1 MKPIG
6 ILADEPRTFSI
17 FNVTMYGGILPILM
31 VDDLDGRPQ
40 LVGEAADF
48 ARSLVRRGLSLSRVR
63 SAMHTIGLLHDHLLY
78 CEADRVRPENLPGVV
93 HRFLVNR
100 LRGTIDKDGSDPTG
114 LFWSKVRWEAVK
126 RDRSH
131 LRAYSDFCA
140 RHYGHFPLIPK
151 CEPVSLAVDSPAF
164 KSLGSE
170 FAKRRSEMARVGR
183 SDLLA
188 HLASLRQVNPI
199 PSVEGRAPRLKLRG
213 NRTNHQHVPLE
224 KIPELIL
231 RTPSV
236 VQRMIFIQAAYGGP
250 RPAEQ
255 LNQWVDDVLPGSFRR
270 ALFPDDEPSDWPLIV
285 LAHPTESTWTG
296 RVGNGSTTRQ
306 EFLWQ
311 RYGLH
316 PRAVEEVGPPAY
328 AGWKGMAIENEQWV
342 ISQVYWISDFWAKQY
357 YAHYEYLLK
366 VIRPK
371 IPATVRRSHP
381 YLYINDSPKTA
392 FYGHPM
398 KMSNLKKAM
407 ERAFARVGL
416 EPYQFSNSIY
426 GLRHS
431 YMKMC
436 RMLGLDPE
444 VRQKVMRH
452 LCIESHEAYGQWTPG
467 ELNANLRRLLK

>member
-1 MKPIG
+1 MRPIG
-6 ILADEPRTFSI
+6 TRADEPQTFSI
-17 FNVTMYGGILPILM
+17 FNVIVKGGILPMLI

-40 LVGEAADF
+40 LVVEAADF
-48 ARSLVRRGLSLSRVR
+48 ARSLMRKGLSLSRVR
-63 SAMHTIGLLHDHLLY
+63 SAVHTIGLLHDHLLH
-78 CEADRVRPENLPGVV
+78 CEADRVRPEDLPGVV
-93 HRFLVNR
+93 QRFLVNR
-100 LRGTIDKDGSDPTG
+100 LRGTIDKDGSDPSG
-114 LFWSKVRWEAVK
+114 LYWSKVRWAAVK

-140 RHYGHFPLIPK
+140 RHYRHFPLIPK
-151 CEPVSLAVDSPAF
+151 CEPVSFVLNDAAF
-164 KSLGSE
+164 KSLGDE
-170 FAKRRSEMARVGR
+170 FTKRRSEIANGGR
-183 SDLLA
+183 SELLA
-188 HLASLRQVNPI
+188 HLVPRRRANPVLGVGVRAPSLR
-199 PSVEGRAPRLKLRG
+199 LRG
-213 NRTNHQHVPLE
+213 NRANHQHVPLE
-224 KIPELIL
+224 KIPEFIL

-255 LNQWVDDVLPGSFRR
+255 LNQWTDDILPGTFRK
-270 ALFPDDEPSDWPLIV
+270 ALFPDDEPSDWPLVV
-285 LAHPTESTWTG
+285 LAHPTESNWTG
-296 RVGNGSTTRQ
+296 RISDGSMTRQ

-311 RYGLH
+311 RYGLL
-316 PRAVEEVGPPAY
+316 PRAIEEVGPSTY
-328 AGWKGMAIENEQWV
+328 AGWKGMAIENEERV
-342 ISQVYWISDFWAKQY
+342 ISQVYWISDFWAKQF

-371 IPATVRRSHP
+371 IPVSIRRSHP
-381 YLYINDSPKTA
+381 YLYINDSPKTP
-392 FYGHPM
+392 FYGHAM
-398 KMSNLKKAM
+398 KMSNLKKAT

-444 VRQKVMRH
+444 ERQQVMRH
-452 LCIESHEAYGQWTPG
+452 LCIESHEAYGQWTSG

>member
-6 ILADEPRTFSI
+6 VLVDEPRTFSI
-17 FNVTMYGGILPILM
+17 FNVAVNGGILPMLM

-40 LVGEAADF
+40 MAGEAADF
-48 ARSLVRRGLSLSRVR
+48 ARSLMRKGLSVSRIR
-63 SAMHTIGLLHDHLLY
+63 SAMHSIGLLQDHLFL
-78 CEADRVRPENLPGVV
+78 CEADQIRPDDLPGVV
-93 HRFLVNR
+93 QRFLVNR
-100 LRGTIDKDGSDPTG
+100 LRGTIDKDGLDPTG
-114 LFWSKVRWEAVK
+114 LFWTKVRWAAVK

-131 LRAYSDFCA
+131 LRGYSDFCC
-140 RHYGHFPLIPK
+140 RHYGYFPLIPK
-151 CEPVSLAVDSPAF
+151 CEPVSLVVNGAAH
-164 KSLGSE
+164 KSLWNE
-170 FAKRRSEMARVGR
+170 FTKRRSEMAKVGR

-188 HLASLRQVNPI
+188 HLAHRRQPNPAWGVGVRAPSLR
-199 PSVEGRAPRLKLRG
+199 LRG
-213 NRTNHQHVPLE
+213 NRANHQHVPLE

-236 VQRMIFIQAAYGGP
+236 VQRMIFIQAAFGGP

-255 LNQWVDDVLPGSFRR
+255 LNQWTDDVLPGTFRK
-270 ALFPDDEPSDWPLIV
+270 ALFPDDEASDWPLVV

-296 RVGNGSTTRQ
+296 RVSDGSMTRQ

-316 PRAVEEVGPPAY
+316 PRAIEEVGPATF
-328 AGWKGMAIENEQWV
+328 AGWKGMAIENEERV
-342 ISQVYWISDFWAKQY
+342 ISQVYWISDFWAKLY
-357 YAHYEYLLK
+357 YDHYKYLLK
-366 VIRPK
+366 VIRPR
-371 IPATVRRSHP
+371 IPKSVRSSHP
-381 YLYINDSPKTA
+381 YLFINDSPKTA
-392 FYGHPM
+392 FFGQPM
-398 KMSNLKKAM
+398 KMSNLKKAT
-407 ERAFARVGL
+407 ERAFARIGL

-444 VRQKVMRH
+444 MRQQVMRH